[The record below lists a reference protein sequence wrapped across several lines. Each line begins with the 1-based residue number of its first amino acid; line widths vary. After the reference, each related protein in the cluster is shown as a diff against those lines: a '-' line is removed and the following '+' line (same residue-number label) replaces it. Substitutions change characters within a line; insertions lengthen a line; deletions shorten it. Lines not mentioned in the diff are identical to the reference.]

1 MDFLA
6 DIVRIYLVRLV
17 ADTFY
22 NYRIAKSQ
30 HILDDL
36 QKQRNITI
44 EKLKEATKYNS
55 TQQLLEKYGGAPK
68 SKRPTDDADKEG
80 VIGSQK
86 RRDPKDRASLPFT
99 PNRTG
104 IAPPPTANIQRRS
117 PVPLNLSP
125 PPQVARPHTSAGFS
139 PQLPPQPQEP
149 VTVEEPGFHP
159 SAFSAPTYSES
170 RQPRWYDRVLDVLLG
185 EDETMPKN
193 RLVLICQQCRLVNG
207 QAAPGLRTLEELGPW
222 RCGSCG
228 AWNNQDKKLA
238 ADILPTESLL
248 SAHARHR
255 SQSLPHHPGQT
266 PVILESPDSADGAW
280 DPVSHPGSVISAVDV
295 GNNSASENNDASGFH
310 ASASSEG
317 GFEAEEP
324 SENEELRGGP
334 EPPRRSERRRQRKG

>member
-1 MDFLA
+1 M
-6 DIVRIYLVRLV
+6 VRFV

-22 NYRIAKSQ
+22 SYRISKTQ
-30 HILDDL
+30 HVLDDL

-55 TQQLLEKYGGAPK
+55 TQQLLEKYGGASAKPK
-68 SKRPTDDADKEG
+68 RAADDADKEAG
-80 VIGSQK
+80 VGGQK

-117 PVPLNLSP
+117 PVPPSLSP
-125 PPQVARPHTSAGFS
+125 PPQFERPHTSAGFT
-139 PQLPPQPQEP
+139 PQPPSQP
-149 VTVEEPGFHP
+149 QAPIQADEPGFHP
-159 SAFSAPTYSES
+159 SAFSSSTYSEP

-207 QAAPGLRTLEELGPW
+207 QAAPGVRTLEELGPW

-228 AWNNQDKKLA
+228 AWNNQDSQAKKLA
-238 ADILPTESLL
+238 AELLPSEALL
-248 SAHARHR
+248 AAHARSR

-266 PVILESPDSADGAW
+266 PVIMESPDSPGGAW
-280 DPVSHPGSVISAVDV
+280 DPVSHPGSVISAVDA
-295 GNNSASENNDASGFH
+295 GDNSAMDGNDASGFH

-317 GFEAEEP
+317 GFEAEDESEDDDEFGGEP
-324 SENEELRGGP
+324 D
-334 EPPRRSERRRQRKG
+334 PPRRKERRRQRK